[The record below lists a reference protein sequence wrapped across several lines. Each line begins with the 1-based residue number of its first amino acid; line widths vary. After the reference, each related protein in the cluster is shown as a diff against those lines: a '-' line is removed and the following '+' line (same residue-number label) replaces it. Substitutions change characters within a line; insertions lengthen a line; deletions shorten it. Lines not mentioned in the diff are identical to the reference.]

1 MSGVRGDG
9 GGTKT
14 KDEPSNRRWRRDGRD
29 ESRNE
34 DEGHDVDRASDEWTR
49 GRSVKTRHAVIV
61 QFGFSIRAKFA
72 GWLLCRMLV
81 CTTAGTSRI
90 GITGYI
96 PHIFRP
102 VIHLPVI
109 HLPVIHL
116 PFCLSPAHL
125 HGLSSLACLPPPPDS
140 LILPFFPS
148 PLLASIGLSA
158 PLLHNSLQ

>member
-14 KDEPSNRRWRRDGRD
+14 KDEPSNRRWRRD
-29 ESRNE
+29 ETRNE

-116 PFCLSPAHL
+116 PFVSFTCPPARPL
-125 HGLSSLACLPPPPDS
+125 
-140 LILPFFPS
+140 FPC
-148 PLLASIGLSA
+148 LSA
-158 PLLHNSLQ
+158 PSP